1 MTIKKQGEKKKK
13 EAMTFSFS
21 HPHQLVL
28 MINTPPASPRPL
40 SYIYNIIVDTK
51 NTIFYKQS
59 VKPYFEKSK
68 TKLMVT
74 KCPQLEVYV
83 IVNFLSQVVFFLFLL
98 FLGMVINETEKKK
111 NYLR

>member
-1 MTIKKQGEKKKK
+1 
-13 EAMTFSFS
+13 
-21 HPHQLVL
+21 
-28 MINTPPASPRPL
+28 MINTPHASPRPL

-83 IVNFLSQVVFFLFLL
+83 IVNFLSQVVFSLSFTLFSFFLFL
-98 FLGMVINETEKKK
+98 FLVLNETEKKK

>member
-1 MTIKKQGEKKKK
+1 
-13 EAMTFSFS
+13 
-21 HPHQLVL
+21 
-28 MINTPPASPRPL
+28 MINTTLASLRP
-40 SYIYNIIVDTK
+40 SPTFTIVDTK
-51 NTIFYKQS
+51 NTIFYRQS

-74 KCPQLEVYV
+74 KCPRLEVYV
-83 IVNFLSQVVFFLFLL
+83 VVNFLSQVVFFLFLL

>member
-1 MTIKKQGEKKKK
+1 M
-13 EAMTFSFS
+13 
-21 HPHQLVL
+21 
-28 MINTPPASPRPL
+28 
-40 SYIYNIIVDTK
+40 
-51 NTIFYKQS
+51 
-59 VKPYFEKSK
+59 KPYFEKSK

-111 NYLR
+111 NYLRWKIDYNVYITFSTLH